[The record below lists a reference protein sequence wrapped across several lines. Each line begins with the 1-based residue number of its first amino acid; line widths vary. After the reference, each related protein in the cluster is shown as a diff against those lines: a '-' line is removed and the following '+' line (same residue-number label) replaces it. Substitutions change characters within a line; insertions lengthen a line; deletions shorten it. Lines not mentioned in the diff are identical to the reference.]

1 MRRRGL
7 TLISKVHFVTFTAM
21 IDVILKKGKEKAVL
35 HCHPW
40 VFSGAIEHVK
50 GKPANGDIVKL
61 VDAKGAFMAYGFYN
75 DQSRVALRLLEWD
88 EAAEVNEAWFREKVA
103 VAVASRNSILV
114 DGVTNTCRLIFSES
128 DYLPGLIV
136 DKYAGHLAVQ
146 VLTSGIEKM
155 MPVII
160 DELQRLLNP
169 ESIFDKS
176 DASSRGHEGLE
187 TINTALTLNHPP
199 ERVEVM
205 ENGIVYNINI
215 AEGQKSGFYCDQR
228 DNRKLV
234 ASHAKDKKVLDCFSY
249 TGGFT
254 LNCLK
259 NGASSVTA
267 VDSSQLAIDT
277 LKENISLNNF
287 DVASTTAIVSDVNKQ
302 LRTFKDVGETFD
314 IVVLD
319 PPKYAPSRSA
329 LDKAARAYKDLNRV
343 GMLLLNPGG
352 LLATFSCSGA
362 MNMETFK
369 QVLAWAALDAGK
381 QVQFIHQF
389 CQPEDHPVRSSFPEG
404 EYLKGL
410 LCRVF

>member
-1 MRRRGL
+1 MH
-7 TLISKVHFVTFTAM
+7 K
-21 IDVILKKGKEKAVL
+21 
-35 HCHPW
+35 HPW
-40 VFSGAIEHVK
+40 VFSGAVERVN
-50 GKPANGDIVKL
+50 GKPENGDIVRL
-61 VDAKGAFMAYGFYN
+61 IDAKGAFMAYGFYN

-88 EAAEVNEAWFREKVA
+88 ENVAVDEQWFRDKVA
-103 VAVASRNSILV
+103 LAVESRQKDILV
-114 DGVTNTCRLIFSES
+114 DGITNTCRLIFSES

-136 DKYAGHLAVQ
+136 DKYADHLAVQ
-146 VLTSGIEKM
+146 VLTSGIEKNL
-155 MPVII
+155 PVII
-160 DELQRLLNP
+160 DELQKLLKP

-187 TINTALTLNHPP
+187 TKNIVLAGIHPP
-199 ERVEVM
+199 ERVEVK
-205 ENGIVYNINI
+205 ENGITYNINI

-228 DNRKLV
+228 DNRRIL
-234 ASHAKDKKVLDCFSY
+234 ATYARGKKVLDCFSY

-254 LNCLK
+254 LNSLHA
-259 NGASSVTA
+259 GAAFVSS
-267 VDSSQLAIDT
+267 VDSSVLAIDT
-277 LKENISLNNF
+277 LKENISLNKF
-287 DVASTTAIVSDVNKQ
+287 DTAKVTAIPSDVNKQ
-302 LRTFKDVGETFD
+302 LRKFREDDEFFD

-329 LDKAARAYKDLNRV
+329 LDKASRAYKDLNRL
-343 GMLLLNPGG
+343 GMLLLNKGG

-362 MNMETFK
+362 MDMETFK

>member
-1 MRRRGL
+1 LQR
-7 TLISKVHFVTFTAM
+7 
-21 IDVILKKGKEKAVL
+21 
-35 HCHPW
+35 HPW
-40 VFSGAIEHVK
+40 VFSGAIEQVK
-50 GKPANGDIVKL
+50 GKPANGDIGRL
-61 VDAKGAFMAYGFYN
+61 LNAKGGFMAYGFYN

-88 EAAEVNEAWFREKVA
+88 ENIAVDDEWFRRKVA
-103 VAVASRNSILV
+103 LAVAGRSDILA
-114 DGVTNTCRLIFSES
+114 DGSTNTCRLIFSES

-146 VLTSGIEKM
+146 VLTSGMENV

-176 DASSRGHEGLE
+176 DASSREHEGLQ
-187 TINTALTLNHPP
+187 TSNVSLTLNSPP
-199 ERVEVM
+199 ENVVVK
-205 ENGIVYNINI
+205 ENNIIYNINI

-228 DNRKLV
+228 DNRKLL
-234 ASHAKDKKVLDCFSY
+234 ANYAKGKKVLDCFSY

-254 LNCLK
+254 LNSLQ
-259 NGASSVTA
+259 NGAASVTS
-267 VDSSQLAIDT
+267 VDSSALAIET
-277 LKENISLNNF
+277 LRENIKLNNF
-287 DVASTTAIVSDVNKQ
+287 DADKHISIQSDVNKQ
-302 LRTFKDVGETFD
+302 LRVFREQDEKFD
-314 IVVLD
+314 IIILD

-329 LDKAARAYKDLNRV
+329 LDRASRAYKDLNRLA
-343 GMLLLNPGG
+343 MLLLNNGG

-381 QVQFIHQF
+381 QVQFINQF
-389 CQPEDHPVRSSFPEG
+389 CQPEDHPVRASFPEG

-410 LCRVF
+410 LCRVSPL

>member
-1 MRRRGL
+1 
-7 TLISKVHFVTFTAM
+7 M

-35 HCHPW
+35 HKHPW
-40 VFSGAIEHVK
+40 VFSGAVERVK
-50 GKPANGDIVKL
+50 GKPENGDIVRL
-61 VDAKGAFMAYGFYN
+61 IDAKGDFMAYGFYN

-88 EAAEVNEAWFREKVA
+88 ENVAVDEQWFRDKVA
-103 VAVASRNSILV
+103 LAVESRQKDILV
-114 DGVTNTCRLIFSES
+114 DGITNTCRLIFSES

-136 DKYAGHLAVQ
+136 DKYADHLAVQ
-146 VLTSGIEKM
+146 VLTSGIEKNLR
-155 MPVII
+155 VII
-160 DELQRLLNP
+160 DELQKLLKP

-176 DASSRGHEGLE
+176 DASSRTHEGLE
-187 TINTALTLNHPP
+187 TKNMVLAGTHPP
-199 ERVEVM
+199 DRVEVK
-205 ENGIVYNINI
+205 ENGITYNINI

-228 DNRKLV
+228 DNRKIL
-234 ASHAKDKKVLDCFSY
+234 AAYAKDKKVLDCFSY

-254 LNCLK
+254 LNSLHS
-259 NGASSVTA
+259 GAASVSC
-267 VDSSQLAIDT
+267 VDSSVLAIDT
-277 LKENISLNNF
+277 LKENISLNKF
-287 DVASTTAIVSDVNKQ
+287 DAGKVTAIPSDVNKQ
-302 LRTFKDVGETFD
+302 LRKFRDEGEFFD

-329 LDKAARAYKDLNRV
+329 LDKASRAYKDLNRL
-343 GMLLLNPGG
+343 GMLLLNKGG

-381 QVQFIHQF
+381 QVQFIYQF

>member
-1 MRRRGL
+1 
-7 TLISKVHFVTFTAM
+7 M
-21 IDVILKKGKEKAVL
+21 IEVILKKGKEKAVL
-35 HCHPW
+35 HRHPW
-40 VFSGAIEHVK
+40 VFSGAIEKVS

-88 EAAEVNEAWFREKVA
+88 EAIEVNEQWFRDKVA
-103 VAVASRNSILV
+103 DAVASRRDILI

-136 DKYAGHLAVQ
+136 DKYAGNLAVQ

-155 MPVII
+155 MPCII
-160 DELQRLLNP
+160 DELQHLLKP

-176 DASSRGHEGLE
+176 DASSRNHEGLQ
-187 TINTALTLNHPP
+187 TQNVVLAGNHPP
-199 ERVEVM
+199 QRVEVI
-205 ENGIVYNINI
+205 ENGIIYNINI

-228 DNRKLV
+228 DNRKIV
-234 ASHAKDKKVLDCFSY
+234 ASYAKGKKVLDCFCY

-254 LNCLK
+254 LNALQ
-259 NGASSVTA
+259 NGAGAVTT
-267 VDSSQLAIDT
+267 VDSSVLAIDT
-277 LKENISLNNF
+277 LKENVLLNKF
-287 DVASTTAIVSDVNKQ
+287 DPAKVTTIPADVNKQ
-302 LRTFKDVGETFD
+302 LRKFREDGELFD
-314 IVVLD
+314 IIVLD

-329 LDKAARAYKDLNRV
+329 LDKASRAYKDLNRL
-343 GMLLLNPGG
+343 GMLLLNKGG
-352 LLATFSCSGA
+352 LLATYSCSGA
-362 MNMETFK
+362 MDMETFK

-381 QVQFIHQF
+381 KVQFIHQF
-389 CQPEDHPVRSSFPEG
+389 CQPEDHPVRASFPEG

>member
-1 MRRRGL
+1 MVRL
-7 TLISKVHFVTFTAM
+7 TIFIRFATFARM

-35 HCHPW
+35 HRHPW
-40 VFSGAIEHVK
+40 VFSGAIERVK

-61 VDAKGAFMAYGFYN
+61 VDGKGAFMAYGFYN

-88 EAAEVNEAWFREKVA
+88 ENIEVNENWFREKVT

-169 ESIFDKS
+169 KSIFDKS

-199 ERVEVM
+199 ERVEVK
-205 ENGIVYNINI
+205 ENGIAYNINI

-228 DNRKLV
+228 DNRKIV
-234 ASHAKDKKVLDCFSY
+234 ASYSEGKKILDCFSY

-254 LNCLK
+254 LNSLK
-259 NGASSVTA
+259 NGASSVTS
-267 VDSSQLAIDT
+267 VDSSALAIET
-277 LKENISLNNF
+277 LKENISLNHF
-287 DVASTTAIVSDVNKQ
+287 DAGKTTAIISDVNKQ
-302 LRTFKDVGETFD
+302 LRKFKEEGEAFD

-329 LDKAARAYKDLNRV
+329 LDKASRAYKDLNRM
-343 GMLLLNPGG
+343 GMLLLNSGG

-362 MNMETFK
+362 MDMETFK

-410 LCRVF
+410 LCRVI